1 MLEKL
6 KKPELVVATKPK
18 FMLSGES
25 GTGKTTFALEFPK
38 PILVDSEKGAT
49 RTQYQEKLKKNGGM
63 YFGQEEGSQNFA
75 EVIKLVKALS
85 TEKHDYK
92 TLIIDSFS
100 YLYMLEAASAEA
112 TGGSEFGRDKKMA
125 NIPTRQLITA
135 LEHCDMNVILICH
148 SKVKWEKKG
157 KDIIE
162 SGTTFDG
169 FDKLEYILDLW
180 CEILRGGKTF
190 IVKKSRIESFQ
201 PLSSH
206 PLSYDKF
213 AELYGKDVIEKDPTP
228 VVLANSAQLIQMGKL
243 IDTLNISQEQQDKV
257 LDKFGVDSFA
267 ELTEDQ
273 IQKCIEPLQKKIKEL
288 STEKK

>member
-6 KKPELVVATKPK
+6 KNPELVVATKPK

-49 RTQYQEKLKKNGGM
+49 RIQYQSKLKKSGGM
-63 YFGQEEGSQNFA
+63 YFGQEEGSQNFT
-75 EVIKLVKALS
+75 EVIKLVKDLS
-85 TEKHDYK
+85 TENHDYK

-112 TGGSEFGRDKKMA
+112 LGGSEFGRDKKMA

-190 IVKKSRIESFQ
+190 VVKKSRIESFQ

-243 IDTLNISQEQQDKV
+243 IETLNISQEQQAKV